1 MFFTYP
7 QDFKERNLASGV
19 AQKLVWGERIMFVY
33 TTFEPNC
40 YGPPHSHPEEQTGM
54 VLDGEIE
61 FTVGNETRLCKKGD
75 AFAILGG
82 VEHSVTNGDKLTI
95 IAQAFSPPREEYK

>member
-7 QDFKERNLASGV
+7 QDFKERNLPSGV
-19 AQKLVWGERIMFVY
+19 AQKLVWGERIMLAY

-40 YGPPHSHPEEQTGM
+40 YGPAHSHPEEQTGM
-54 VLDGEIE
+54 VLDGEIK
-61 FTVGNETRLCKKGD
+61 FTIGNETRLCKKGD
-75 AFAILGG
+75 AFAIPGN

-95 IAQAFSPPREEYK
+95 IVQAFSPPREDYK

>member
-7 QDFKERNLASGV
+7 QDFKERKLSSGTT
-19 AQKLVWGERIMFVY
+19 QRLVWGERIMLAY
-33 TTFEPNC
+33 TTFEPNTS
-40 YGPPHSHPEEQTGM
+40 GPAHSHPEEQTGM

-61 FTVGNETRLCKKGD
+61 FTAGNETRLCKKGD
-75 AFAILGG
+75 AFAIPGN

-95 IAQAFSPPREEYK
+95 IVQGFSPPREDYK

>member
-7 QDFKERNLASGV
+7 QDFKERKLASGTV
-19 AQKLVWGERIMFVY
+19 QRLVWGERIMLAH

-40 YGPPHSHPEEQTGM
+40 NGPTHSHPEEQTGM
-54 VLDGEIE
+54 VLDGEIK
-61 FTVGNETRLCKKGD
+61 FTIGNDTRLCKKGD
-75 AFAILGG
+75 AFAIPGN

-95 IAQAFSPPREEYK
+95 VVQAFSPPREDYK

>member
-7 QDFKERNLASGV
+7 QDFKERKLASGTV
-19 AQKLVWGERIMFVY
+19 QKLVWGEQIMLAY

-40 YGPPHSHPEEQTGM
+40 YGPTHSHPEEQTGM
-54 VLDGEIE
+54 VLDGEIK
-61 FTVGNETRLCKKGD
+61 FTIGNETRLCKKGD
-75 AFAILGG
+75 AFAISGN

-95 IAQAFSPPREEYK
+95 VVQAFSPPREDYK